1 MKYLL
6 SLKSQTYQIH
16 SNFRKIIERVKMTE
30 NNLKDS
36 TEKDESVSTDKN
48 EVEAD
53 LNQDKPFFAKG
64 LFNYKDKGT
73 QGVISLFGYEL
84 TAPAGLKNPG
94 IVYLS
99 FIFVNLL
106 IFLILKSF
114 ISG

>member
-6 SLKSQTYQIH
+6 SSKSQSYQIH
-16 SNFRKIIERVKMTE
+16 SNFRQITNLILMTD
-30 NNLKDS
+30 NNLLDSPETDKSLS
-36 TEKDESVSTDKN
+36 TEKDE
-48 EVEAD
+48 VEPSE
-53 LNQDKPFFAKG
+53 DKPFFAKG
-64 LFNYKDKGT
+64 IFSYKDKGT
-73 QGVISLFGYEL
+73 QGVITLFGYEL

-94 IVYLS
+94 VVYLS

>member
-1 MKYLL
+1 M
-6 SLKSQTYQIH
+6 
-16 SNFRKIIERVKMTE
+16 
-30 NNLKDS
+30 
-36 TEKDESVSTDKN
+36 TDKN
-48 EVEAD
+48 LLDSPETNKSISSEED
-53 LNQDKPFFAKG
+53 QGDSNEEKPFFAQG
-64 LFNYKDKGT
+64 IFSYKDKGT
-73 QGVISLFGYEL
+73 QGVITLFGYEL

>member
-1 MKYLL
+1 MSEKDLL
-6 SLKSQTYQIH
+6 
-16 SNFRKIIERVKMTE
+16 
-30 NNLKDS
+30 DS
-36 TEKDESVSTDKN
+36 PEKDESVSTDQN
-48 EVEAD
+48 EVES
-53 LNQDKPFFAKG
+53 NEEKPFFAKG
-64 LFNYKDKGT
+64 IFSYKDKGQ
-73 QGVISLFGYEL
+73 QGVITLFGYEL

>member
-1 MKYLL
+1 M
-6 SLKSQTYQIH
+6 SD
-16 SNFRKIIERVKMTE
+16 
-30 NNLKDS
+30 NNLLDS
-36 TEKDESVSTDKN
+36 TEKDESVSLNKN
-48 EVEAD
+48 EVD
-53 LNQDKPFFAKG
+53 LNEEKPFFAKG
-64 LFNYKDKGT
+64 IFSYKDKGT
-73 QGVISLFGYEL
+73 QGVITLFGYEL

>member
-6 SLKSQTYQIH
+6 SLKSQNYQIH
-16 SNFRKIIERVKMTE
+16 SNFRKIKDLSKMTD
-30 NNLKDS
+30 NNLLDSPEADKSLS
-36 TEKDESVSTDKN
+36 TEKEEVDSN
-48 EVEAD
+48 EE
-53 LNQDKPFFAKG
+53 KPFFAQG
-64 LFNYKDKGT
+64 IFSYKDKGT
-73 QGVISLFGYEL
+73 QGVITLFGYEL

>member
-6 SLKSQTYQIH
+6 SLKSQNYQIH
-16 SNFRKIIERVKMTE
+16 SNFRQIKDLISMSD
-30 NNLKDS
+30 NNLLDS
-36 TEKDESVSTDKN
+36 SETDKSLSSEKDEVNSNK
-48 EVEAD
+48 
-53 LNQDKPFFAKG
+53 DKPFFAQG
-64 LFNYKDKGT
+64 IFSYKDKGT
-73 QGVISLFGYEL
+73 QGVITLFGYEL

-94 IVYLS
+94 VVYLS

>member
-1 MKYLL
+1 M
-6 SLKSQTYQIH
+6 
-16 SNFRKIIERVKMTE
+16 
-30 NNLKDS
+30 
-36 TEKDESVSTDKN
+36 TDKN
-48 EVEAD
+48 LLDSPETNKSISNEED
-53 LNQDKPFFAKG
+53 KGDSNEEKPFFAQG
-64 LFNYKDKGT
+64 IFSYKDKGT
-73 QGVISLFGYEL
+73 QGVITLFGYEL

>member
-1 MKYLL
+1 M
-6 SLKSQTYQIH
+6 
-16 SNFRKIIERVKMTE
+16 
-30 NNLKDS
+30 
-36 TEKDESVSTDKN
+36 TDKN
-48 EVEAD
+48 SLDSPETDKSLSSDKDKVNSDEE
-53 LNQDKPFFAKG
+53 KPFFAKG
-64 LFNYKDKGT
+64 IFSYKDKGT
-73 QGVISLFGYEL
+73 QGVITLFGYEL

>member
-1 MKYLL
+1 
-6 SLKSQTYQIH
+6 
-16 SNFRKIIERVKMTE
+16 MTD
-30 NNLKDS
+30 NNLLDS
-36 TEKDESVSTDKN
+36 PETNNSLPTEKDKVNSN
-48 EVEAD
+48 EE
-53 LNQDKPFFAKG
+53 KPFFAQG
-64 LFNYKDKGT
+64 IFSYKDKGT
-73 QGVISLFGYEL
+73 QAVITLFGYEQ

>member
-1 MKYLL
+1 MKDDKL
-6 SLKSQTYQIH
+6 
-16 SNFRKIIERVKMTE
+16 R
-30 NNLKDS
+30 DS
-36 TEKDESVSTDKN
+36 AEKDESVSIETTEDDSN
-48 EVEAD
+48 E
-53 LNQDKPFFAKG
+53 DKPFFAQG
-64 LFNYKDKGT
+64 IFSYKDKGT
-73 QGVISLFGYEL
+73 QGVITLFGYEL

>member
-1 MKYLL
+1 MP
-6 SLKSQTYQIH
+6 
-16 SNFRKIIERVKMTE
+16 E
-30 NNLKDS
+30 NNLQDS
-36 TEKDESVSTDKN
+36 AENNESVSTDKN
-48 EVEAD
+48 KNNSTEE
-53 LNQDKPFFAKG
+53 KPFFAKG
-64 LFNYKDKGT
+64 IFNYKDKGT
-73 QGVISLFGYEL
+73 QGVITLFGYEL

>member
-6 SLKSQTYQIH
+6 SLKSQNYQIH
-16 SNFRKIIERVKMTE
+16 SNFRQIKDLISMTD
-30 NNLKDS
+30 NNLLDSPETNKSLS
-36 TEKDESVSTDKN
+36 TEKDTVDSN
-48 EVEAD
+48 EE
-53 LNQDKPFFAKG
+53 KPFFAQG
-64 LFNYKDKGT
+64 IFSYKDKGT
-73 QGVISLFGYEL
+73 QGVITLFGYEL

-99 FIFVNLL
+99 FILVNLL

>member
-1 MKYLL
+1 
-6 SLKSQTYQIH
+6 
-16 SNFRKIIERVKMTE
+16 MTE
-30 NNLKDS
+30 NNLQDFS
-36 TEKDESVSTDKN
+36 EKVESVSSDKN
-48 EVEAD
+48 DVDSNDE
-53 LNQDKPFFAKG
+53 KPFYAQGIFS
-64 LFNYKDKGT
+64 YKDKGT
-73 QGVISLFGYEL
+73 QGVITLFGYEL

>member
-1 MKYLL
+1 MEEKNLL
-6 SLKSQTYQIH
+6 
-16 SNFRKIIERVKMTE
+16 
-30 NNLKDS
+30 DS
-36 TEKDESVSTDKN
+36 KELDESISIEHDKVDSN
-48 EVEAD
+48 EE
-53 LNQDKPFFAKG
+53 KPFFAQG
-64 LFNYKDKGT
+64 IFSYKDKGT
-73 QGVISLFGYEL
+73 QGVITLFGYEL

>member
-1 MKYLL
+1 
-6 SLKSQTYQIH
+6 
-16 SNFRKIIERVKMTE
+16 MTE
-30 NNLKDS
+30 NNLQDVP
-36 TEKDESVSTDKN
+36 EKGESVSSDKN
-48 EVEAD
+48 AD
-53 LNQDKPFFAKG
+53 DSNDEKPFYAKG
-64 LFNYKDKGT
+64 IFSYKDKGS
-73 QGVISLFGYEL
+73 QGVITLFGYEL

>member
-1 MKYLL
+1 MKD
-6 SLKSQTYQIH
+6 
-16 SNFRKIIERVKMTE
+16 
-30 NNLKDS
+30 NNLLDSPEADKPLS
-36 TEKDESVSTDKN
+36 TEKDKVDPN
-48 EVEAD
+48 EE
-53 LNQDKPFFAKG
+53 KPFFAKG
-64 LFNYKDKGT
+64 IFSYKDKGS
-73 QGVISLFGYEL
+73 QGVINLFGYEL